1 LLLGGGLLPGM
12 PDKKFFLALAVLIG
26 TIVGAGIF
34 GIPYVISKSGVLS
47 GLFYFLFLGIAV
59 LILHLVFGEIILR
72 TEEKSRL
79 SGYAQKYLGKNG
91 KLIATIS
98 MVIGIT
104 GTLLA
109 YIIIGGNFLKIIFS
123 PFSNLSSFRFG
134 IIFWLILVYFVI
146 RGIKIIAPIE
156 IFTNSAFFI
165 IIFIVFSFLLPKL
178 SFQNFD
184 LINLKNFFLPYGII
198 MFSLTG
204 FAAMPEIADILK
216 TPEERKSF
224 KKVIIVS
231 SIACIILYL
240 FFSLAVVGVSG
251 KITSEDALSGLVPF
265 LGQKIITLG
274 ALFGLITIADSF
286 LIVCLYFRNSLV
298 YDYHLS
304 KITASSVASFLPL
317 ILFLKFQNFT
327 LIIGIVGTILGTIEG
342 IITLLIFI
350 KAKKL
355 GNRIPE
361 YSLNISKFLIYS
373 LMVLLVLGAFF
384 QLIYS

>member
-1 LLLGGGLLPGM
+1 M
-12 PDKKFFLALAVLIG
+12 PNKKFFLALAVLIG

-34 GIPYVISKSGVLS
+34 GIPYVISKSGVLP
-47 GLFYFLFLGIAV
+47 GVFYFIILGLAV

-72 TEEKSRL
+72 TEERYGL

-91 KLIATIS
+91 KLIVTIS
-98 MVIGIT
+98 MIIGIT

-134 IIFWLILVYFVI
+134 IIFWLVLIYFVF
-146 RGIKIIAPIE
+146 RGIKIVAPIE

-178 SFQNFD
+178 NFQNFD
-184 LINLKNFFLPYGII
+184 LINLRNFFLPYGVI

-204 FAAMPEIADILK
+204 FAAMPEMADILK
-216 TPEERKSF
+216 TPEERKPF

-231 SIACIILYL
+231 SIASIVLYL

-251 KITSEDALSGLVPF
+251 KMTSKEVLSGLVPF
-265 LGQKIITLG
+265 LGQKIIILG

-304 KITASSVASFLPL
+304 KITASSIASFLPL
-317 ILFLKFQNFT
+317 ILFLKFQDFI
-327 LIIGIVGTILGTIEG
+327 LIIGFVGTILGTIEG

-361 YSLNISKFLIYS
+361 YSLNLSGLLIYS
-373 LMVLLVLGAFF
+373 LMILLALGAFF

>member
-1 LLLGGGLLPGM
+1 M
-12 PDKKFFLALAVLIG
+12 PNKKFFLALAVLIG
-26 TIVGAGIF
+26 TTVGAGIF
-34 GIPYVISKSGVLS
+34 GIPYVISKSGVLP
-47 GLFYFLFLGIAV
+47 GVFYFIILGLAV

-72 TEEKSRL
+72 TEERYGL

-91 KLIATIS
+91 KLIVTIS
-98 MVIGIT
+98 MIIGIT

-134 IIFWLILVYFVI
+134 IIFWLVLIYFVF
-146 RGIKIIAPIE
+146 RGIKIVAPIE

-178 SFQNFD
+178 NFQNFD
-184 LINLKNFFLPYGII
+184 LINLRNFFLPYGVI

-204 FAAMPEIADILK
+204 FAAMPEMADILK
-216 TPEERKSF
+216 TPGERKSF

-231 SIACIILYL
+231 SIASIVLYL
-240 FFSLAVVGVSG
+240 FFSLAVFGVSG
-251 KITSEDALSGLVPF
+251 KMTSKEALSGLVPF
-265 LGQKIITLG
+265 LGQKIIILG

-286 LIVCLYFRNSLV
+286 LMVCLYFRNSLV

-304 KITASSVASFLPL
+304 KITASSIASFLPL
-317 ILFLKFQNFT
+317 ILFLKFQDFI
-327 LIIGIVGTILGTIEG
+327 LIIGFVGTILGTIEG

-361 YSLNISKFLIYS
+361 YSLNLSGLLIYS
-373 LMVLLVLGAFF
+373 LMILLALGAFF

>member
-1 LLLGGGLLPGM
+1 M
-12 PDKKFFLALAVLIG
+12 PNKKFFLALAVLIG

-34 GIPYVISKSGVLS
+34 GIPYVISKSGVLP
-47 GLFYFLFLGIAV
+47 GVFYFIILGLAV

-72 TEEKSRL
+72 TEERYGL

-91 KLIATIS
+91 KLIVTIS
-98 MVIGIT
+98 MIIGIT

-134 IIFWLILVYFVI
+134 IIFWLVLIYFVF
-146 RGIKIIAPIE
+146 RGIKIVAPIE

-178 SFQNFD
+178 NFQNFD
-184 LINLKNFFLPYGII
+184 LINLKNFFLPYGVI

-204 FAAMPEIADILK
+204 FAAMPEMADILK
-216 TPEERKSF
+216 TPGERKSF

-231 SIACIILYL
+231 SIASIVLYL
-240 FFSLAVVGVSG
+240 FFSLAVFGVSG
-251 KITSEDALSGLVPF
+251 KMTSKEALSGLVPF
-265 LGQKIITLG
+265 LGQKIIILG

-286 LIVCLYFRNSLV
+286 LIVCLYFRNSLI

-304 KITASSVASFLPL
+304 KITASSIASFLPL
-317 ILFLKFQNFT
+317 ILFLKFQDFI
-327 LIIGIVGTILGTIEG
+327 LIIGFVGTILGTIEG

-361 YSLNISKFLIYS
+361 YSLNLSGLLIYS
-373 LMVLLVLGAFF
+373 LMILLALGAFF

>member
-1 LLLGGGLLPGM
+1 M
-12 PDKKFFLALAVLIG
+12 PNKKFFLALAVLIG

-34 GIPYVISKSGVLS
+34 GIPYVISKSGVLP
-47 GLFYFLFLGIAV
+47 GVFYFIILGLAV

-72 TEEKSRL
+72 TEERYGL

-91 KLIATIS
+91 KLIVTIS
-98 MVIGIT
+98 MIIGIT

-134 IIFWLILVYFVI
+134 IIFWLVLIYFVF
-146 RGIKIIAPIE
+146 RGIKIVAPIE

-178 SFQNFD
+178 NFQNFD
-184 LINLKNFFLPYGII
+184 LINLRNFFLPYGVI

-204 FAAMPEIADILK
+204 FAAMPEMADILK
-216 TPEERKSF
+216 TPGERKSF

-231 SIACIILYL
+231 SIASIVLYL
-240 FFSLAVVGVSG
+240 FFSLAVFGVSG
-251 KITSEDALSGLVPF
+251 KMTSKEALSGLVPF
-265 LGQKIITLG
+265 LGQKIIILG

-286 LIVCLYFRNSLV
+286 LMVCLYFRNSLV

-304 KITASSVASFLPL
+304 KITASSIASFLPL
-317 ILFLKFQNFT
+317 ILFLKFQDFI
-327 LIIGIVGTILGTIEG
+327 LIIGFVGTILGTIEG

-361 YSLNISKFLIYS
+361 YSLNLSGLLIYS
-373 LMVLLVLGAFF
+373 LMILLALGAFF

>member
-1 LLLGGGLLPGM
+1 M

-34 GIPYVISKSGVLS
+34 GIPYVISKSGVLP
-47 GLFYFLFLGIAV
+47 GLFYFLFLGISV
-59 LILHLVFGEIILR
+59 SILHLVFGEIILR
-72 TEEKSRL
+72 TEEKNRL

-91 KLIATIS
+91 KVLVTIS
-98 MVIGIT
+98 MIISIT

-123 PFSNLSSFRFG
+123 PFFELSSSWFG
-134 IIFWLILVYFVI
+134 IIFWLILAYFVFQ
-146 RGIKIIAPIE
+146 GIKIIAPVE

-165 IIFIVFSFLLPKL
+165 IIFIVFSFLVPKL
-178 SFQNFD
+178 NFQNFD
-184 LINLKNFFLPYGII
+184 LINLRNFFLPYGVI

-216 TPEERKSF
+216 TPQERKSF

-231 SIACIILYL
+231 SVASIILYL

-251 KITSEDALSGLVPF
+251 KATSQDALSGLIPF
-265 LGQKIITLG
+265 LGQKIIILG

-286 LIVCLYFRNSLV
+286 LIVCLYFKNSLV

-304 KITASSVASFLPL
+304 KTAAFSIASFLPL
-317 ILFLKFQNFT
+317 ILFLKFQDFT
-327 LIIGIVGTILGTIEG
+327 QIIGFVGTILGTFEG

-350 KAKKL
+350 KVKKM

-361 YSLNISKFLIYS
+361 YSLKLSNFLIYS
-373 LMVLLVLGAFF
+373 LMILLALGAFF

>member
-1 LLLGGGLLPGM
+1 M
-12 PDKKFFLALAVLIG
+12 PNKKFFLALAVLIG

-34 GIPYVISKSGVLS
+34 GIPYVISKSGVLP
-47 GLFYFLFLGIAV
+47 GVFYFIILGLAV

-72 TEEKSRL
+72 TKERYGL

-91 KLIATIS
+91 KLIVTIS
-98 MVIGIT
+98 MIIGIT

-134 IIFWLILVYFVI
+134 IIFWLVLIYFVF
-146 RGIKIIAPIE
+146 RGIKIVAPIE

-178 SFQNFD
+178 NFD
-184 LINLKNFFLPYGII
+184 LINLRNFFLPYGVI

-216 TPEERKSF
+216 TPGERKSF

-231 SIACIILYL
+231 SIASIVLYL

-251 KITSEDALSGLVPF
+251 KMTSKEALSGLVPF
-265 LGQKIITLG
+265 LGQKIIILG

-286 LIVCLYFRNSLV
+286 LIVCLYFRNSLI

-304 KITASSVASFLPL
+304 KITASSIASFLPL
-317 ILFLKFQNFT
+317 ILFLKFQDFI
-327 LIIGIVGTILGTIEG
+327 LIIGFVGTILGTIEG

-350 KAKKL
+350 KTKKL

-361 YSLNISKFLIYS
+361 YSLNLSSLLIYS
-373 LMVLLVLGAFF
+373 LMILLALGAFF